1 MIPESAV
8 LKRCA
13 VALLLALPVGSM
25 LSAQQWQADE
35 AGKQASIGNEEGYRF
50 IVQSSGGG
58 ARCSI
63 SLPEGESET
72 MGADTALYFTVTGG
86 EAFRVVPW
94 GPETPDYDDMGDFM
108 ELSRRRGR
116 VLPLMGTNEGTISF
130 QCWQPLR
137 FQSSPTWGLVRETL
151 EGQRLEMKLQV
162 NEERSRETTFSLE
175 GAPAAISESLG
186 IPPSPTDDDLLQD
199 YLLTFRFE
207 YRRSTCHL
215 ILGKKRR
222 KRCFADVN
230 SCGES
235 RQESLVSM
243 LGCIE
248 GE

>member
-1 MIPESAV
+1 MNLETAV

-13 VALLLALPVGSM
+13 VALLLVPVGST
-25 LSAQQWQADE
+25 LVAQQWQAD
-35 AGKQASIGNEEGYRF
+35 AADKKASITNEEGYRF
-50 IVQSSGGG
+50 TVQSSGGG

-72 MGADTALYFTVTGG
+72 MGADSALYFTVTDG

-94 GPETPDYDDMGDFM
+94 GPEAPDYDDLGDFM

-116 VLPLMGTNEGTISF
+116 VLPLMGMSDGTISF

-137 FQSSPTWGLVRETL
+137 FQTSPTWGLLRESL
-151 EGQRLEMKLQV
+151 EGQRLEMTLQV
-162 NEERSRETTFSLE
+162 DEERSRETTFSLD

-186 IPPSPTDDDLLQD
+186 IPTSPTDEDMLQD
-199 YLLTFRFE
+199 HLLTFRFE
-207 YRRSTCHL
+207 YRRSTCYL

-222 KRCFADVN
+222 KRCFQDVN